1 MLSKALS
8 WIGALNLIYLCSVK
22 YEYAYKTPDGVR
34 HVEEMDAPSREIVFQ
49 TLRERGIRAIKV
61 VAKDGSKANGEVRIV
76 GVKKRVTLALVISVA
91 IISGII
97 SCFVTR
103 ETITPSSPEPNEVD
117 EAGPIDP
124 PKTSPTQMAMP
135 LARQRI
141 QGDRRRIDNAPTNLF
156 ATAVETY
163 LSKFAEPGREV
174 TPTETSTLVTNE
186 FQLVDILSRP
196 IRYSEDE
203 FSEHIDLKRITA
215 GLKREMRNYMRGGHT
230 STEYFQELVK
240 RQQIEIDYRA
250 KAEKKLEEMLKGS
263 EDKQAAYDFW
273 MKANVQLQNMGIYPL
288 PMPDQLRDL
297 SISFDLD

>member
-1 MLSKALS
+1 M
-8 WIGALNLIYLCSVK
+8 K

-34 HVEEMDAPSREIVFQ
+34 HVEEMDAPSRDIVFQ

-61 VAKDGSKANGEVRIV
+61 VAKDGSKANGEVRVV

-97 SCFVTR
+97 SCFLTR
-103 ETITPSSPEPNEVD
+103 ETITPSNPEAIAPSDPETITPSNPEPNEIVETD
-117 EAGPIDP
+117 AVEP
-124 PKTSPTQMAMP
+124 PKASPTQVATP

-141 QGDRRRIDNAPTNLF
+141 QGDRKRIDNAPTNLF

-163 LSKFAEPGREV
+163 LSKFAEPGRAAPPSEM
-174 TPTETSTLVTNE
+174 SASVTNDLQIME
-186 FQLVDILSRP
+186 TLSRP

-215 GLKREMRNYMRGGHT
+215 GIKREMRNYIRGGHT
-230 STEYFQELVK
+230 SEEYVRELIK
-240 RQQIEIDYRA
+240 RQQIEIDYRT
-250 KAEKKLEEMLKGS
+250 KAEKKLAELLKAS
-263 EDKQAAYDFW
+263 EDKQSAYDFW

-288 PMPDQLRDL
+288 PLPDQLRDL